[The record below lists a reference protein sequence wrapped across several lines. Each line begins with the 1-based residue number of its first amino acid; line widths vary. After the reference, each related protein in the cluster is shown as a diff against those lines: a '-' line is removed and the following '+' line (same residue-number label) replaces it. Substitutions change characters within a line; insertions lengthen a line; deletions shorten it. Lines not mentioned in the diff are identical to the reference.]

1 MRTRQHVSG
10 GGSDPLRSLQVLDSL
25 RKGVADQVVGLLW
38 GADSLGDGDADTHRT
53 APHQRLGRR

>member
-1 MRTRQHVSG
+1 
-10 GGSDPLRSLQVLDSL
+10 VLDSL